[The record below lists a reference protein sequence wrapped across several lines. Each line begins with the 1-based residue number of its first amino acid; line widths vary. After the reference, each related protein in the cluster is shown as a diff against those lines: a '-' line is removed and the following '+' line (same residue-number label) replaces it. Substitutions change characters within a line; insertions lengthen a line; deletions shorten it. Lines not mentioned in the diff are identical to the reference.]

1 MAMEK
6 FSGLKGK
13 ALLFMIFFW
22 SLWFI
27 NFSGRA
33 IFAPIMPLIEDEF
46 AISHARASS
55 LFAFSSFG
63 YACAVFL
70 SGIFSGLL
78 GYKRSIILSLAISS
92 CIFFAIPSVKVFNIL
107 VFLSFIL
114 GISIGIYIP
123 SVIPLITEYYED
135 RTWGKVIA
143 IHDTGASMSIFA
155 APLIAV
161 FLLEYLSWRGIFYV
175 FGIFF
180 MIPAVIF
187 SFAGREVKAQAT
199 KKGFFSSLMKSRN
212 LWILGTMWVFA
223 AGACLGLY
231 FVLPLYLTKELG
243 FDIRYA
249 NTIFSVSR
257 IGGVLVSILTGFI
270 VDKFSLKKIIF
281 MITLI
286 AGILTALI
294 AVKNIK
300 FIEVFLFLQASI
312 STAFFP
318 VGLVTISRVFAREK
332 RSMATGLIVTLGVTF
347 GLGIVPYLLGV
358 AGDYI
363 SFRLGIMVLGILI
376 ILSSGLTYFMKDLK

>member
-1 MAMEK
+1 
-6 FSGLKGK
+6 
-13 ALLFMIFFW
+13 
-22 SLWFI
+22 
-27 NFSGRA
+27 
-33 IFAPIMPLIEDEF
+33 
-46 AISHARASS
+46 
-55 LFAFSSFG
+55 
-63 YACAVFL
+63 
-70 SGIFSGLL
+70 
-78 GYKRSIILSLAISS
+78 
-92 CIFFAIPSVKVFNIL
+92 
-107 VFLSFIL
+107 
-114 GISIGIYIP
+114 
-123 SVIPLITEYYED
+123 
-135 RTWGKVIA
+135 VIA

-199 KKGFFSSLMKSRN
+199 KKGFFSSLIKSRN

-294 AVKNIK
+294 AVKNIR